1 MGDVIDR
8 AQSANEVYQEAAMR
22 TFQAKHR
29 QASSGPHLICIDCEQ
44 PIPEA
49 RRKANPEATRCIGC
63 QSKKER
69 MDRSLG

>member
-1 MGDVIDR
+1 MMKDSPAIDI
-8 AQSANEVYQEAAMR
+8 E
-22 TFQAKHR
+22 K
-29 QASSGPHLICIDCEQ
+29 
-44 PIPEA
+44 A